1 MAEPLAVLL
10 RLQRQTVDD
19 VQRSLIRSVEEWDLA
34 VAASKAIAR
43 LIASETETAIRT
55 DDDAMVATFMTW
67 LAHARNDLA
76 RAEAAESAAEAEVGR
91 NKVSL
96 AAVRAS
102 AEAIEAEVR
111 RVETKKCQAAA
122 TRLQDALDDAG
133 LWSHRER
140 VIAGKA
146 Y

>member
-91 NKVSL
+91 NKVNL

-111 RVETKKCQAAA
+111 RVET
-122 TRLQDALDDAG
+122 
-133 LWSHRER
+133 
-140 VIAGKA
+140 
-146 Y
+146 